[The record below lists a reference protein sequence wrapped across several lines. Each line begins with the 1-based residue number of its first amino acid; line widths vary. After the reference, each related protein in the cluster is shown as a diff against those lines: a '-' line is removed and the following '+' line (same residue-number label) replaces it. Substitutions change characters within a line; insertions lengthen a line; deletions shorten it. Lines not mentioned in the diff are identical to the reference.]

1 MSTEASN
8 LVLSDQELSVWGL
21 FLQADIVVK
30 LVILMLIVA
39 SIWSW
44 SIIIEKI
51 RTLRHQ
57 NRLAD
62 EFEDMFWSGEH
73 IDRIYDRLGSEPEGV
88 MSRVFVAAMREWRRG
103 GTKLGRMSGQ
113 FQSIAQRIE
122 RSMGVAMSREM
133 TLMEKG
139 MTFLASVGSV
149 APFVGLF
156 GTVWGIMN
164 SFQSIAQSKNTSLAV
179 VAPGIAEALFATAL
193 RLVAAIPAV
202 VAYNRFSSQMDSLA
216 SRVDSFSS
224 EFSTMLS
231 RQLDEG

>member
-88 MSRVFVAAMREWRRG
+88 MSRVLVGLCANGAVAA
-103 GTKLGRMSGQ
+103 Q
-113 FQSIAQRIE
+113 
-122 RSMGVAMSREM
+122 
-133 TLMEKG
+133 
-139 MTFLASVGSV
+139 
-149 APFVGLF
+149 
-156 GTVWGIMN
+156 
-164 SFQSIAQSKNTSLAV
+164 
-179 VAPGIAEALFATAL
+179 
-193 RLVAAIPAV
+193 
-202 VAYNRFSSQMDSLA
+202 D
-216 SRVDSFSS
+216 
-224 EFSTMLS
+224 
-231 RQLDEG
+231 